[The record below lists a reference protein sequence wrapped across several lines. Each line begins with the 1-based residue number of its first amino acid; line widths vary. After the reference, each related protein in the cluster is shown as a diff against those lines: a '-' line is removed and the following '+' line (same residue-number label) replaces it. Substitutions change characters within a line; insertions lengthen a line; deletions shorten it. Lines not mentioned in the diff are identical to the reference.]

1 MLKEFKGTPSVKCPT
16 YLCSFLLIRLA
27 PFQSTLAGV
36 GREPPTPPSHSPP
49 LTIAN
54 DVSTNKVVLWHQQP
68 DKEERTQIVVVS
80 SSSWNINDFR
90 SWLVAQGKTK
100 ATVKETI
107 NYAKRF
113 ASVLDTGDA
122 SIILNTIKPNV
133 QHHAL
138 TALANLA
145 KYTGRYDQFT
155 QIRHKYNLK
164 WSRGDPIKHFERFFN
179 EGLTLDVMLQR
190 IRQMIRLTPPPIPQ
204 IIKFA
209 CLVGLRASE
218 TLECVKLINDKES
231 FAKYYNPNRQALEHF
246 RYKKQFIR
254 QTKKAYISFLTPE
267 MLSIVQNLDN
277 NNNVPTKNAITHAC
291 QRRHIPMDMY
301 LTRKIYASWLRKE
314 GIQPEIVDLLQ
325 GRVSQSVLTRHYL
338 VPSQSFKDDI
348 LASLYKLQR
357 QL

>member
-1 MLKEFKGTPSVKCPT
+1 M
-16 YLCSFLLIRLA
+16 
-27 PFQSTLAGV
+27 
-36 GREPPTPPSHSPP
+36 
-49 LTIAN
+49 
-54 DVSTNKVVLWHQQP
+54 
-68 DKEERTQIVVVS
+68 
-80 SSSWNINDFR
+80 
-90 SWLVAQGKTK
+90 GK
-100 ATVKETI
+100 
-107 NYAKRF
+107 
-113 ASVLDTGDA
+113 
-122 SIILNTIKPNV
+122 
-133 QHHAL
+133 
-138 TALANLA
+138 
-145 KYTGRYDQFT
+145 
-155 QIRHKYNLK
+155 
-164 WSRGDPIKHFERFFN
+164 
-179 EGLTLDVMLQR
+179 
-190 IRQMIRLTPPPIPQ
+190 
-204 IIKFA
+204 IIKFG

-218 TLECVKLINDKES
+218 TLECVKLINDREA
-231 FAKYYNPNRQALEHF
+231 FTKYYNPNRQGLEHF
-246 RYKKQFIR
+246 RYKQFIR

>member
-1 MLKEFKGTPSVKCPT
+1 MLKEFKATPSVKCPT
-16 YLCSFLLIRLA
+16 YLCSFVLIRLT

-36 GREPPTPPSHSPP
+36 GRDPTPPFHSPP
-49 LTIAN
+49 IIIPADVPAN
-54 DVSTNKVVLWHQQP
+54 
-68 DKEERTQIVVVS
+68 KELVVVGV
-80 SSSWNINDFR
+80 SSWTINDFR

-100 ATVKETI
+100 MTIKETI
-107 NYAKRF
+107 NYTKRF

-122 SIILNTIKPNV
+122 SPILNTTKPHAK
-133 QHHAL
+133 HHAL

-145 KYTGRYDQFT
+145 KYTGRYQKFLE
-155 QIRHKYNLK
+155 IRQRYNLK
-164 WSRGDPIKHFERFFN
+164 WSMGDPMIHFERFFN
-179 EGLTLDVMLQR
+179 EGLTLDVMVQR
-190 IRQMIRLTPPPIPQ
+190 IRQMIRLLPPFMGK
-204 IIKFA
+204 IIKFG

-277 NNNVPTKNAITHAC
+277 VPTKNAITHAC

-301 LTRKIYASWLRKE
+301 LTRKIFASWLRKE
-314 GIQPEIVDLLQ
+314 GIEPEIVDMLQ

-338 VPSQSFKDDI
+338 TPSQDLKDRVLD
-348 LASLYKLQR
+348 SLYKLQSK
-357 QL
+357 LTTTIS

>member
-1 MLKEFKGTPSVKCPT
+1 MLKEFKATPSVKCPT
-16 YLCSFLLIRLA
+16 YLCSFLLIRLT

-36 GREPPTPPSHSPP
+36 GRDPTPPHSPP
-49 LTIAN
+49 IIIAN
-54 DVSTNKVVLWHQQP
+54 DVPTNKELVVVG
-68 DKEERTQIVVVS
+68 RGVS
-80 SSSWNINDFR
+80 SSSSSSSWTINDFR
-90 SWLVAQGKTK
+90 NWLVAQGKTK
-100 ATVKETI
+100 MTVKETV
-107 NYAKRF
+107 NYTKRF

-122 SIILNTIKPNV
+122 SPILNTIKPNV

-145 KYTGRYDQFT
+145 KYTGRYQKFLE
-155 QIRHKYNLK
+155 IRQHYNLK
-164 WSRGDPIKHFERFFN
+164 WSRGDPMIHFERFFN

-190 IRQMIRLTPPPIPQ
+190 IRQMIAILPPPMGQ
-204 IIKFA
+204 IIKFG

-218 TLECVKLINDKES
+218 VIESVKLLNATNNVSSYES
-231 FAKYYNPNRQALEHF
+231 SKIQYYNPQRQALEHF

-277 NNNVPTKNAITHAC
+277 VPSKNAITHAC

-301 LTRKIYASWLRKE
+301 LTRKIFASWLRKE
-314 GIQPEIVDLLQ
+314 GIQPEVVDMLQ

-338 VPSQSFKDDI
+338 VPQSSLKDQV
-348 LASLYKLQR
+348 LQALEKLQR
-357 QL
+357 AITQP